1 MKAVTIALALAL
13 PALALPAAA
22 SAKKGGPQDPNREI
36 CKSKPVIGSRVER
49 VRECHSAAQW
59 EDMKRAESLGLMT
72 KQFNGNGS
80 EGERETYLP
89 PGMQPPQ

>member
-1 MKAVTIALALAL
+1 MKAMTIALALAL
-13 PALALPAAA
+13 VATALPAAA
-22 SAKKGGPQDPNREI
+22 KKGGPADPNREI
-36 CKSKPVIGSRVER
+36 CKSKPVIGSRLDR
-49 VRECHSAAQW
+49 VRECQSAAQW